1 MRNTRREKG
10 LTKPL
15 VPQSPNDGQHG
26 STRLFSQLATV
37 TSREAG
43 RAWVFVFALAIIV
56 AWVVTGPFFNF
67 SDTWQLVIN
76 TGTTI
81 VTFLMVF
88 LIQNSQ
94 NRDAAAI
101 QVKLDELIRVSK
113 AQKSFIG
120 LEHLTEEELEEI
132 RRRCEE
138 AAKAELVARR
148 RPAEDKKSAKC

>member
-1 MRNTRREKG
+1 LSNPYLVRLRGTGAVSLGVLTPLDLELARKRKRWPIQRDATISAQRMRKTRTKNG
-10 LTKPL
+10 LTKPF
-15 VPQSPNDGQHG
+15 VPHSPDGGLAG
-26 STRLFSQLATV
+26 SARLFSQIATV

-56 AWVVTGPFFNF
+56 AWAVTGPFFNF

-94 NRDAAAI
+94 NRDAAA
-101 QVKLDELIRVSK
+101 
-113 AQKSFIG
+113 
-120 LEHLTEEELEEI
+120 
-132 RRRCEE
+132 
-138 AAKAELVARR
+138 
-148 RPAEDKKSAKC
+148 

>member
-1 MRNTRREKG
+1 
-10 LTKPL
+10 
-15 VPQSPNDGQHG
+15 
-26 STRLFSQLATV
+26 
-37 TSREAG
+37 
-43 RAWVFVFALAIIV
+43 V
-56 AWVVTGPFFNF
+56 AWAVTGPFFNF

-113 AQKSFIG
+113 AQNSFIG

-138 AAKAELVARR
+138 RAKAEVRGER
-148 RPAEDKKSAKC
+148 TRG

>member
-101 QVKLDELIRVSK
+101 QVRLDELIRVGK
-113 AQKSFIG
+113 AANSFVGI
-120 LEHLTEEELEEI
+120 EHLTEEELDEI
-132 RRRCEE
+132 RRKCESRAQK
-138 AAKAELVARR
+138 AAQH
-148 RPAEDKKSAKC
+148 RPTPKHANTPKN

>member
-1 MRNTRREKG
+1 MRKTRTKNG
-10 LTKPL
+10 LTKPF
-15 VPQSPNDGQHG
+15 VAHSPNDGLAG
-26 STRLFSQLATV
+26 SARLFSQIATV

-56 AWVVTGPFFNF
+56 AWAVTGPFFNF

-94 NRDAAAI
+94 NRDAAA
-101 QVKLDELIRVSK
+101 
-113 AQKSFIG
+113 
-120 LEHLTEEELEEI
+120 
-132 RRRCEE
+132 
-138 AAKAELVARR
+138 
-148 RPAEDKKSAKC
+148 